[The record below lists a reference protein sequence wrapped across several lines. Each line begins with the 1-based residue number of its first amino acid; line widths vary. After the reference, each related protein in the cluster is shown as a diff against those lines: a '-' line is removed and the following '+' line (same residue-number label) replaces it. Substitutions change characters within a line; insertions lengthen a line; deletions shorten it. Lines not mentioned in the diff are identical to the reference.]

1 MRTRRV
7 LGTIAAVAISAS
19 VFFACNALLTVDAN
33 PTTIVVDAAS
43 TPDAIAAPDVIAAP
57 DAATD
62 DTASDDAATTD
73 APEVNDAE
81 ASVDALAPPPCPA
94 IQVRMLPDLS
104 GPLADV
110 GVPYYWGQ
118 IDSFREINAN
128 GGIGAVNGKG
138 GCMIEWQTHDMKYD
152 TTLAQGFYDGWKASP
167 DWKDVVALFDL
178 GSNIALALGP
188 HEAQDHKL
196 AINTAYNGAIAS
208 PIPIDIQE
216 QVPEVET
223 DFSEL
228 TFSTEFKSPGYA
240 FNFFPGTDYSTG
252 IRIAMFHIKS
262 LGGKRVGFFH
272 NSAAYGIG
280 PIPAGRTYAKK
291 LGLDIGRDQIVE
303 NTENQA
309 TYDSKV
315 LAYFQ
320 AEKNHAAAAMPPGSY
335 AMVDWAWGGNTTKT
349 MAQLGLSIAKMNQQL
364 GLNVQV
370 ILNNYGFDE
379 NLYGLYGCGAA
390 CVDTVHGI
398 MPSLPY
404 GDLRAPEM
412 VKVMAQHDKWR
423 TIDAQ
428 NAAAACSDAGGSAEA
443 GTAEAGTAETGTAD
457 ASTGEAGAGEAGT
470 AEAGTAETGTADAG
484 SCAEAGVPVSYRNVR
499 YVQGYL
505 SIFIFR
511 VAAERVLA
519 KGLPINADNMKAA
532 LETFQNL
539 DTGGL
544 TDKLTFTAMDHR
556 PQSTESIYK
565 LSNAGALVYEQP
577 DRTIF
582 LENSWLGW

>member
-1 MRTRRV
+1 MRTSS
-7 LGTIAAVAISAS
+7 LLATIAAVAISAS
-19 VFFACNALLTVDAN
+19 VLFECTAFLTVDAN
-33 PTTIVVDAAS
+33 PSLITVDAAT
-43 TPDAIAAPDVIAAP
+43 TPDAIAAPDG
-57 DAATD
+57 ATD
-62 DTASDDAATTD
+62 DGATDDSTPDVATDDAAAAD
-73 APEVNDAE
+73 AVGATDAE
-81 ASVDALAPPPCPA
+81 ASVDAPPPRCPPVK
-94 IQVRMLPDLS
+94 VRMLPDLS

-118 IDSFREINAN
+118 IDSFREINAK
-128 GGIGAVNGKG
+128 GGIGAVSGKG
-138 GCMIEWQTHDMKYD
+138 GCMIEWETGDMKYN
-152 TTLAQGFYDGWKASP
+152 TPLAQMFYDGWKARA

-188 HEAQDHKL
+188 QEAQDHKL

-208 PIPIDIQE
+208 PIPIDIQQ

-272 NSAAYGIG
+272 NSAAYGTG

-291 LGLDIGRDQIVE
+291 LGLDIGRDQVVE

-320 AEKNHAAAAMPPGSY
+320 AEKDHAAAVMPPGSY

-349 MAQLGLSIAKMNQQL
+349 MAQLALSIAKMNKQL

-390 CVDTVHGI
+390 CVDWTQCT
-398 MPSLPY
+398 
-404 GDLRAPEM
+404 E
-412 VKVMAQHDKWR
+412 
-423 TIDAQ
+423 
-428 NAAAACSDAGGSAEA
+428 
-443 GTAEAGTAETGTAD
+443 
-457 ASTGEAGAGEAGT
+457 
-470 AEAGTAETGTADAG
+470 
-484 SCAEAGVPVSYRNVR
+484 SCRR
-499 YVQGYL
+499 CL
-505 SIFIFR
+505 
-511 VAAERVLA
+511 
-519 KGLPINADNMKAA
+519 
-532 LETFQNL
+532 
-539 DTGGL
+539 
-544 TDKLTFTAMDHR
+544 TAMFAR
-556 PQSTESIYK
+556 QRWRRSRRCMTS
-565 LSNAGALVYEQP
+565 GA
-577 DRTIF
+577 
-582 LENSWLGW
+582 